1 MAYDA
6 YVLRRLSLAI
16 IAVMLLAGGLSLGAS
31 PSWASGSGSA
41 PQANPTALLTAT
53 GNEAGT
59 RTLEWTLQGSSD
71 RINVLPNLRCDLG
84 PEKTWSY
91 LDPTEP
97 CLWLADE
104 WSPVPTSTP
113 FGCVAARKPDIGGPA
128 TFASWRCDMRL
139 FRDLVIRA
147 AQHSNDRS
155 FVMLN
160 PPSMGGSGICA
171 TIPITVQ
178 LGQGSGELQAADNCP
193 QTIRCEGAYTGTVR
207 SDPIDTVI
215 GCTGG
220 SGSGGSGSG
229 GPGGGGSGGS
239 GGSGGGSGGPGGSGG
254 GTGTGG
260 GGSYVPP
267 APGSGSGTKKPSSDR
282 GSSTSGKGSACPGA
296 SSGNKGNS
304 PLYSVYIKAV
314 GKRGMKI
321 YVHMRRAVPI
331 TVDVRLRQSGGTKV
345 VRWVSRCA
353 KKGNNVVTF
362 PNATGG
368 AQSQRNYRVYVKS
381 PNSTYPLRSSWEALP
396 RR

>member
-1 MAYDA
+1 
-6 YVLRRLSLAI
+6 
-16 IAVMLLAGGLSLGAS
+16 MLLIGGSLVGTSAA
-31 PSWASGSGSA
+31 WASGSGSA
-41 PQANPTALLTAT
+41 PQVSPTALLTAT
-53 GNEAGT
+53 DNQAGT
-59 RTLEWTLQGSSD
+59 RTLEWSLQGSSD

-104 WSPVPTSTP
+104 GSPVQTAAPAD
-113 FGCVAARKPDIGGPA
+113 CVPARKPDSGGPPT
-128 TFASWRCDMRL
+128 TFASWRCDMRR

-155 FVMLN
+155 VVMFN
-160 PPSMGGSGICA
+160 SPATGGSGVCA

-178 LGQGSGELQAADNCP
+178 LGQGYGELQAADNCP

-207 SDPIDTVI
+207 SDAIDTVT
-215 GCTGG
+215 GCAGHGG
-220 SGSGGSGSG
+220 SGSGGSGGAGGSSG
-229 GPGGGGSGGS
+229 GGGGSGG
-239 GGSGGGSGGPGGSGG
+239 GSRSP
-254 GTGTGG
+254 GTGG
-260 GGSYVPP
+260 GGSALPP
-267 APGSGSGTKKPSSDR
+267 APGSVSGTKKQSSQKQSGA
-282 GSSTSGKGSACPGA
+282 GSSCPGA
-296 SSGNKGNS
+296 SSGNKGDS
-304 PLYSVYIKAV
+304 PLYSVYIKAR
-314 GKRGMKI
+314 GKRGMKV

-331 TVDVRLRQSGGTKV
+331 TVDVRMRRNGRTPKV

-353 KKGNNVVTF
+353 KKGTNVITF

-368 AQSQRNYRVYVKS
+368 AKNRRNYKVYVKS